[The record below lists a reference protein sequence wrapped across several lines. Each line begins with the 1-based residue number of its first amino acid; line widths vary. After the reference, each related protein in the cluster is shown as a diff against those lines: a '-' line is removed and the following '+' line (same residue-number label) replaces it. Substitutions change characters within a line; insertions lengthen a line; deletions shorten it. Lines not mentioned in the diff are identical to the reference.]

1 MSLLALHHVA
11 IITADLGQSLPF
23 YCHVFGLAQI
33 PRPDF
38 QVDGAWLACGAL
50 QIHLIVNPAG
60 TFRKSPAIDRNDWH
74 FAFRTDDFDGVVKR
88 LTDRGFREDLPQGDP
103 KCLLIFRSGP
113 AHFPQLYLRDPDL
126 NVVEVNGAL

>member
-1 MSLLALHHVA
+1 MAIRSIPQDIYSLGAPLLYLSPALPC
-11 IITADLGQSLPF
+11 GSLE
-23 YCHVFGLAQI
+23 V
-33 PRPDF
+33 
-38 QVDGAWLACGAL
+38 
-50 QIHLIVNPAG
+50 HLIVNPAG
-60 TFRKSPAIDRNDWH
+60 TFRKSPTIDRNDWH

-88 LTDRGFREDLPQGDP
+88 LADLGFRDDLPESDP